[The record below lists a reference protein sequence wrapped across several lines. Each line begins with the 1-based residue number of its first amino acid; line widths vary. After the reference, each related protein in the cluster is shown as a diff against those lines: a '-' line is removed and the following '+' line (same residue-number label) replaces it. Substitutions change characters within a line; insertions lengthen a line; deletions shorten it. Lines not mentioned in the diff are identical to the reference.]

1 MSGDGIGDLP
11 THLLHGRV
19 VEVQRVRVA
28 QRPFAFPFA
37 FATDLPL
44 PFLATAARAGFAGR
58 ATDLAGFADFTAVL
72 AGAAT
77 FAGTAA
83 FAGTTAFTG
92 LASFG
97 TGAATMGTA
106 AFTGAGGAAGFAGG
120 GAGGRAGARELVLSG
135 GNGCFRGRPLLRAA

>member
-44 PFLATAARAGFAGR
+44 PFLATAARAGFAGL
-58 ATDLAGFADFTAVL
+58 ATDLPGFADFTTVL
-72 AGAAT
+72 AGAAA
-77 FAGTAA
+77 FVGTAA
-83 FAGTTAFTG
+83 FIG

-97 TGAATMGTA
+97 AAAATTGTA
-106 AFTGAGGAAGFAGG
+106 AFTAGAVGFAGGAAGA
-120 GAGGRAGARELVLSG
+120 ARGRAGARELVLSG